1 MGASYSVQH
10 IEPPSSS
17 HLESLDINGNFI
29 LEQTSK
35 STKEQEKWRKK
46 ESGFQKIGQA

>member
-10 IEPPSSS
+10 IEAPSSS

-29 LEQTSK
+29 LEQTGK
-35 STKEQEKWRKK
+35 AATEQER
-46 ESGFQKIGQA
+46 